1 MPVSR
6 EHDMTDQ
13 YIKHLS
19 KELDYYRDAYLELLA
34 QDRYNAAN
42 IPVTPDISRP
52 WPNASPGIRLP
63 SQRRRDLAIK
73 HLQMARDKAAM
84 TSSVKESD
92 MSEV

>member
-1 MPVSR
+1 
-6 EHDMTDQ
+6 MTDR
-13 YIKHLS
+13 YINYLM
-19 KELDYYRDAYLELLA
+19 KEIDYYRGLYFDLLD
-34 QDRYNAAN
+34 QTKYNTAN
-42 IPVTPDISRP
+42 TPITNDISRP